1 MALNHKIIEIRK
13 YAGSWEAV
21 IEITDTD
28 SKVVYCEMPKIDGN
42 KPTEKAFLPLIEV
55 AKARIT
61 NTTNEKPIEVIEDIT
76 MKYTPK
82 DLLTKLAAVKD
93 IDNATWQSIEA
104 TVARMVR

>member
-42 KPTEKAFLPLIEV
+42 KPTEKAFIRGVLKKYESGAYALSDTMVKINGSPIGIPIWSYGLRPS
-55 AKARIT
+55 ADPAR
-61 NTTNEKPIEVIEDIT
+61 VL
-76 MKYTPK
+76 KY
-82 DLLTKLAAVKD
+82 
-93 IDNATWQSIEA
+93 WG
-104 TVARMVR
+104 